1 MGAVNAHEKIRLIE
15 GLSSTVL
22 ELMNI
27 ILASIHMQGE
37 GDVSLVL
44 TFLLMPST

>member
-1 MGAVNAHEKIRLIE
+1 MHTEKKTKKLIE